1 MRIKQQTIM
10 MGIKQKDE
18 NTAGGL
24 HNTLAAGTNV
34 KGNIITETDFRLDG
48 QVEGDISCSGKIVIG
63 PKGRVIGNITS
74 VNAEVLGEVEGSVRV
89 SEKLVL
95 KATANIKGDVF
106 AQSLEIEPNARFNG
120 VCNMSADPAKKA
132 KDSVTK

>member
-1 MRIKQQTIM
+1 MRFKQQSIM

-18 NTAGGL
+18 NSAGGL
-24 HNTLAAGTNV
+24 HNTLATGTTV

-48 QVEGDISCSGKIVIG
+48 QVEGDISCNGKIVVG
-63 PKGRVIGNITS
+63 PKGQVIGNIVS
-74 VNAEVLGEVEGSVRV
+74 SNAEILGEVEGSVRV

-120 VCNMSADPAKKA
+120 VWNMSPDTTKK
-132 KDSVTK
+132 TKAQ

>member
-1 MRIKQQTIM
+1 MRFKQQSIM
-10 MGIKQKDE
+10 MGIKQNDE
-18 NTAGGL
+18 NSVGGL
-24 HNTLAAGTNV
+24 HNTLATGTTV

-48 QVEGDISCSGKIVIG
+48 QVEGDISCNGKIVVG
-63 PKGRVIGNITS
+63 PKGQVIGNIVS
-74 VNAEVLGEVEGSVRV
+74 SNAEILGEVEGSVRV

-120 VCNMSADPAKKA
+120 VCNMSPDTTKK
-132 KDSVTK
+132 TKAQ

>member
-1 MRIKQQTIM
+1 MRFKQQSIM

-18 NTAGGL
+18 NSAGGL
-24 HNTLAAGTNV
+24 HNTLATGTTV

-48 QVEGDISCSGKIVIG
+48 QVEGDISCNGKIVVG
-63 PKGRVIGNITS
+63 PKGQVIGNIVS
-74 VNAEVLGEVEGSVRV
+74 SYAEILGEVEGSVRV

-120 VCNMSADPAKKA
+120 VWNMSPDTTKK
-132 KDSVTK
+132 TKAQ

>member
-1 MRIKQQTIM
+1 LRFKQQSIM

-18 NTAGGL
+18 NSAGGL
-24 HNTLAAGTNV
+24 HNTLATGTTV

-48 QVEGDISCSGKIVIG
+48 QVEGDISCNGKIVVG
-63 PKGRVIGNITS
+63 PKGQVIGNIVS
-74 VNAEVLGEVEGSVRV
+74 SNAEILGEVEGSVRV

-120 VCNMSADPAKKA
+120 VCNMSPDTTKK
-132 KDSVTK
+132 TKAQ

>member
-1 MRIKQQTIM
+1 MRFKQQSIM

-18 NTAGGL
+18 NSAGGL
-24 HNTLAAGTNV
+24 HNTLATGTTV

-48 QVEGDISCSGKIVIG
+48 QVEGDISCNGKIVIG
-63 PKGRVIGNITS
+63 PKGQVIGNIVS
-74 VNAEVLGEVEGSVRV
+74 SNAEILGEVEGSVRV

-120 VCNMSADPAKKA
+120 VCNMSPDTTKK
-132 KDSVTK
+132 TKAQ